1 MICNPQDGHFNSRP
15 HEEVDN
21 YSLMIQPLGQYFNSR
36 PHEEVDLA
44 FAQVFHFWYY
54 FNSRPHE
61 EVDQELHR
69 SRNYL
74 LNFNS
79 RPHEEVDTIGYQ
91 WCILDLSFQLTTS
104 RRGRPCED
112 YKLEIYEE
120 ISTHDLT
127 KRSTEILNVMMC
139 QYLFQLTTSRRGRP
153 CPGRSRFLAVEF
165 QLTTSRRGRRRIC
178 DIVCRISYFNSRPH
192 EEVDELFVPLP
203 ITHSYFNSRPH
214 EEVDNEPKCFI
225 GFNLNISTHDLTKR
239 STIF

>member
-1 MICNPQDGHFNSRP
+1 
-15 HEEVDN
+15 
-21 YSLMIQPLGQYFNSR
+21 
-36 PHEEVDLA
+36 
-44 FAQVFHFWYY
+44 
-54 FNSRPHE
+54 
-61 EVDQELHR
+61 
-69 SRNYL
+69 
-74 LNFNS
+74 
-79 RPHEEVDTIGYQ
+79 
-91 WCILDLSFQLTTS
+91 
-104 RRGRPCED
+104 
-112 YKLEIYEE
+112 
-120 ISTHDLT
+120 
-127 KRSTEILNVMMC
+127 MC

-239 STIF
+239 STIISLSLRFIGQSFNSRPHEEVDVVEIILNCTLRIISTHDLTKRSTGYSDLN